1 VSGGVVETSP
11 SDAGLQAE
19 RTGLAWSRTSL
30 GVGANALLLASR
42 ELGHDRSTPAL
53 ALAVLAL
60 VLAAVVALYGRHRT
74 LRLRRAPLPEPLAA
88 DRAIPVL
95 GGAVAVLAL
104 VTGLVLVL

>member
-1 VSGGVVETSP
+1 MSPDATSP

-30 GVGANALLLASR
+30 GVGANAVLLAMR
-42 ELGHDRSTPAL
+42 EVGHARPGPAV

-60 VLAAVVALYGRHRT
+60 VLTAAVALYGRRRT
-74 LRLRRAPLPEPLAA
+74 LRLRHAPLPSPLAA

-95 GGAVAVLAL
+95 GGSVAVLAL
-104 VTGLVLVL
+104 VSGLVLVL